1 MNTNRK
7 SAGLA
12 TWVRTL
18 SFVAV
23 ALLGVGCGTP
33 SVEAPVV
40 AGGPTAT
47 PAGDKPNLVGKW
59 ESACVKNGDTVLKL
73 SFDIGAS
80 DWKLDYATFG
90 DAECKVPFLTV
101 RIEGDYQVT
110 APAAKANPGWEGRFG
125 FTKKTAK
132 AHMQAASDFLVSAQG
147 CGAGAF
153 PIGAEVD
160 LGQSGCA
167 GLGQRPIA
175 SCKQDFDLVYLEGDT
190 LAFGERPADND
201 MCTEAKRPTKKAG
214 LVMAR
219 KR

>member
-7 SAGLA
+7 SAAGLVA
-12 TWVRTL
+12 L
-18 SFVAV
+18 SFVTL

-33 SVEAPVV
+33 AVEAP
-40 AGGPTAT
+40 APGGATAS
-47 PAGDKPNLVGKW
+47 PSPDKPNLVGKW

-110 APAAKANPGWEGRFG
+110 APAAKASPAWEGRFG
-125 FTKKTAK
+125 FTKKSAK
-132 AHMQAASDFLVSAQG
+132 AHMQAASDFLASAKG
-147 CGAGAF
+147 CGGGVFAV
-153 PIGAEVD
+153 GAEVD
-160 LGQSGCA
+160 VGQNGCA

-175 SCKQDFDLVYLEGDT
+175 SCKQDFDLVFQEGDT

-201 MCTEAKRPTKKAG
+201 MCTEEKRPAKKAG